1 MKVTDGK
8 LSKRSALQKAHLKTP
23 SQDLNNSSSHS
34 NFYVTKLITQNN
46 IKNQSLINENLP
58 NLKINIQNIFS
69 NEDKKEKIFQ
79 FLIKKNKDRNENM
92 SKDSKKTLKTPDIK
106 QFKKLEKKRIRPYNN
121 NTENPIKTSYDLSK
135 SCNDIRGMNNL
146 SSSNKN
152 MEVRN
157 SGVTQLIQD
166 DESSNKNGIYK
177 PNNFYENSN
186 NTYTNLLTNN
196 KRIYVNRNKGNKF
209 EHISIYNTYNN
220 TFNNFRMQ
228 KNRDNKSPTNQMYDS
243 NSSYNLNK
251 SMNKKEKNSL
261 EKNPYKDYMKNSNL
275 SNIKKNFLYNKN
287 KKYLNN
293 ISDAESIKYNNDNN
307 IQNNDDYI
315 NNDKTNYYLKR
326 VKNEKNKILQNN
338 PINSKKYLLTTTNTN
353 MDVKNKN
360 IYYKHKNPRYK
371 QLNQRKIIT
380 DDINLDSNKYITNEN
395 NKVYEKRNNFYRFY
409 GSKDIR
415 VNTSDNVKNS
425 PIHTKN
431 YERDTK
437 AIENDI
443 DNESSNLNTM
453 RINIDKS
460 LKKEFYNSPLSS
472 IRFHKYFYNNNNTKK
487 NTNYYYN
494 NNKKI
499 YEKRDPYQRLFRPNL
514 VDNQIDNNYNNEDN
528 SNKDN
533 LMINIDNNNS
543 VRKKIVF
550 NDDDEIIEYIKKKYN
565 KRNVNEILN
574 RENSYD
580 ALDEPKREKDKY
592 NRLMTTEEGNK
603 IKLKNEELSTEIKQL
618 IFENKQYKR
627 ELNDMK
633 NKFNSL
639 SKEVKTIKDNK

>member
-8 LSKRSALQKAHLKTP
+8 LSKIPPFQKVHLKTS

-34 NFYVTKLITQNN
+34 NFYVTKLITENN

-58 NLKINIQNIFS
+58 NLKSNIQNIFS
-69 NEDKKEKIFQ
+69 NEDQKEKIFQ
-79 FLIKKNKDRNENM
+79 FLIKKNKDRNESM
-92 SKDSKKTLKTPDIK
+92 TKDSQKALRTPEIK
-106 QFKKLEKKRIRPYNN
+106 PFKKLEKKRIRPCNDKI
-121 NTENPIKTSYDLSK
+121 ENLIKTSYDLSK

-166 DESSNKNGIYK
+166 DERSNKNGIYK

-209 EHISIYNTYNN
+209 GHISIYNTYNN

-228 KNRDNKSPTNQMYDS
+228 KNKDNKSPANQMYDS
-243 NSSYNLNK
+243 YSSYHLNN

-275 SNIKKNFLYNKN
+275 SNIKKNFL
-287 KKYLNN
+287 
-293 ISDAESIKYNNDNN
+293 
-307 IQNNDDYI
+307 IQNNDDHL

-338 PINSKKYLLTTTNTN
+338 SINSKKYLLTTTNTN

-371 QLNQRKIIT
+371 QLNQKKIIT
-380 DDINLDSNKYITNEN
+380 DDINLDSNNYIINEN
-395 NKVYEKRNNFYRFY
+395 NKVYEKRNNYYSLY
-409 GSKDIR
+409 GNKDIR
-415 VNTSDNVKNS
+415 INTFDNVKIS
-425 PIHTKN
+425 PIHTKK
-431 YERDTK
+431 YERENKT
-437 AIENDI
+437 IENDI

-472 IRFHKYFYNNNNTKK
+472 IRFHQYFNNNNNTKK

-494 NNKKI
+494 KNKKI

-514 VDNQIDNNYNNEDN
+514 VDNHIDNNYNNEDN
-528 SNKDN
+528 SNRDK

-543 VRKKIVF
+543 IRKKIVF
-550 NDDDEIIEYIKKKYN
+550 NDDDEIIEYIKKKYK
-565 KRNVNEILN
+565 KRNVDEILN
-574 RENSYD
+574 KENIYD
-580 ALDEPKREKDKY
+580 SLDEPKRERDKY

-618 IFENKQYKR
+618 IFENKQYKK

-639 SKEVKTIKDNK
+639 SKEVKIIKENK

>member
-1 MKVTDGK
+1 
-8 LSKRSALQKAHLKTP
+8 
-23 SQDLNNSSSHS
+23 
-34 NFYVTKLITQNN
+34 
-46 IKNQSLINENLP
+46 
-58 NLKINIQNIFS
+58 
-69 NEDKKEKIFQ
+69 
-79 FLIKKNKDRNENM
+79 
-92 SKDSKKTLKTPDIK
+92 
-106 QFKKLEKKRIRPYNN
+106 
-121 NTENPIKTSYDLSK
+121 
-135 SCNDIRGMNNL
+135 
-146 SSSNKN
+146 
-152 MEVRN
+152 
-157 SGVTQLIQD
+157 
-166 DESSNKNGIYK
+166 
-177 PNNFYENSN
+177 
-186 NTYTNLLTNN
+186 
-196 KRIYVNRNKGNKF
+196 
-209 EHISIYNTYNN
+209 
-220 TFNNFRMQ
+220 
-228 KNRDNKSPTNQMYDS
+228 
-243 NSSYNLNK
+243 
-251 SMNKKEKNSL
+251 
-261 EKNPYKDYMKNSNL
+261 
-275 SNIKKNFLYNKN
+275 
-287 KKYLNN
+287 
-293 ISDAESIKYNNDNN
+293 
-307 IQNNDDYI
+307 
-315 NNDKTNYYLKR
+315 
-326 VKNEKNKILQNN
+326 
-338 PINSKKYLLTTTNTN
+338 
-353 MDVKNKN
+353 
-360 IYYKHKNPRYK
+360 
-371 QLNQRKIIT
+371 
-380 DDINLDSNKYITNEN
+380 
-395 NKVYEKRNNFYRFY
+395 
-409 GSKDIR
+409 
-415 VNTSDNVKNS
+415 
-425 PIHTKN
+425 
-431 YERDTK
+431 
-437 AIENDI
+437 
-443 DNESSNLNTM
+443 M

-472 IRFHKYFYNNNNTKK
+472 IRFHKYFNNNNNTKK